1 MFIYIYK
8 LIFIVIFAMI
18 GYTYPPF
25 QGTSKEMGAVF
36 GAAFALSLALLVYK
50 IKKTRIEA
58 HLERRPWACSAA
70 SLIGWITFQLFNL
83 IAMSFSAYV
92 FFKALFLFGIPVT
105 GLFIG
110 ISKPNMFSPLN
121 IKEFFRGSSAFTQS
135 YLLDTSAIIDGRI
148 VAIANSGFV
157 EGELIITQFVLAE
170 LQFIADSTDANKK
183 IRGKR
188 GLDVIEQLQQ
198 NKEISVTI
206 LNKNVPGVKEVDQK
220 LVLLAKEH
228 NFKIITND
236 VNLSKIAKLQ
246 DVKVLNVN
254 ELAFALKPIVYPG
267 EKLQATDHPRKARKK
282 SRAWPTWRTAPWS
295 WSMTPRAISAAK
307 LRSKSLRCC
316 NRLQARS
323 FSAKKPHDQDPL
335 GHRL

>member
-1 MFIYIYK
+1 
-8 LIFIVIFAMI
+8 
-18 GYTYPPF
+18 
-25 QGTSKEMGAVF
+25 
-36 GAAFALSLALLVYK
+36 
-50 IKKTRIEA
+50 
-58 HLERRPWACSAA
+58 
-70 SLIGWITFQLFNL
+70 
-83 IAMSFSAYV
+83 MSFSAYI

-148 VAIANSGFV
+148 VAIAISGFV

-170 LQFIADSTDANKK
+170 LQFIADSNDANKK

-206 LNKNVPGVKEVDQK
+206 LNKNIPGVKEVDQK

-267 EKLQATDHPRKARKK
+267 EKLQTRITKEGKEKK
-282 SRAWPTWRTAPWS
+282 QGLAYLEDGT
-295 WSMTPRAISAAK
+295 MVVVDDAK
-307 LRSKSLRCC
+307 SDIGRDVEIEVTSV
-316 NRLQARS
+316 LQS
-323 FSAKKPHDQDPL
+323 TSGKIIFGKKTS
-335 GHRL
+335 

>member
-1 MFIYIYK
+1 MVLYFYK
-8 LIFIVIFAMI
+8 LVFIALFAMI

-25 QGTSKEMGAVF
+25 QGTSREMGAVF
-36 GAAFALSLALLVYK
+36 GAAFALSLSLLVFK
-50 IKKTRIEA
+50 IKKTE
-58 HLERRPWACSAA
+58 LKYLWSA
-70 SLIGWITFQLFNL
+70 LLGLLGGIIVGWITFQLFNL
-83 IAMSFSAYV
+83 IAMAFSAYV

-110 ISKPNMFSPLN
+110 VSKPNMFSPLN

-170 LQFIADSTDANKK
+170 LQFIADSADANKK

-206 LNKNVPGVKEVDQK
+206 LNKSVPGIKEVDQK
-220 LVLLAKEH
+220 LVLLAQEH
-228 NFKIITND
+228 KFKIITND
-236 VNLSKIAKLQ
+236 INLSKIAKLQ

-267 EKLQATDHPRKARKK
+267 EKLQTRIAKEGKEKK
-282 SRAWPTWRTAPWS
+282 QGLAYLEDGT
-295 WSMTPRAISAAK
+295 MVVVDDAK
-307 LRSKSLRCC
+307 GDIGRDVEIEVTSV
-316 NRLQARS
+316 LQS
-323 FSAKKPHDQDPL
+323 TSGKIIFGKKTS
-335 GHRL
+335 

>member
-1 MFIYIYK
+1 MFIYFYK
-8 LIFIVIFAMI
+8 LIFVAIFGII

-25 QGTSKEMGAVF
+25 QGTSQELGALL
-36 GAAFALSLALLVYK
+36 GAAFALSLSLLVYK
-50 IKKTRIEA
+50 IKKSELK
-58 HLERRPWACSAA
+58 HLWGACLGLLGGVA
-70 SLIGWITFQLFNL
+70 IGWIMFQLFNL

-148 VAIANSGFV
+148 VSIALSGFV

-170 LQFIADSTDANKK
+170 LQFIADSSDPNKK

-206 LNKNVPGVKEVDQK
+206 LNKNVPGIKEVDQK

-228 NFKIITND
+228 NFRVITND
-236 VNLSKIAKLQ
+236 INLSKIAKLQ

-267 EKLQATDHPRKARKK
+267 EKLQIKITKEGKEKKQGLAYLEDGTMVVVDDAKGDIGRELEIEVTSVLQSTSGKIIFGRKT
-282 SRAWPTWRTAPWS
+282 S
-295 WSMTPRAISAAK
+295 
-307 LRSKSLRCC
+307 
-316 NRLQARS
+316 
-323 FSAKKPHDQDPL
+323 
-335 GHRL
+335 

>member
-1 MFIYIYK
+1 MLIYLYK
-8 LIFIVIFAMI
+8 LIFVVIFAMI

-25 QGTSKEMGAVF
+25 QGTSKELGSMF
-36 GAAFALSLALLVYK
+36 GAAFALALSLLVFK
-50 IKKTRIEA
+50 IKKTELK
-58 HLERRPWACSAA
+58 HLWSA
-70 SLIGWITFQLFNL
+70 SLGLLGGIAIGFITFQLFNL

-148 VAIANSGFV
+148 VAIASSGFV

-170 LQFIADSTDANKK
+170 LQFIADSVDSNKK

-220 LVLLAKEH
+220 LVLLAQEH
-228 NFKIITND
+228 NFKVITND
-236 VNLSKIAKLQ
+236 VNLAKVAKLQ

-267 EKLQATDHPRKARKK
+267 EKLQIKINKEGKEKKQGLAYLEDGTMVVVDDAKGDIGRDVEIEVTSVLQSTSGKIIFGRKT
-282 SRAWPTWRTAPWS
+282 S
-295 WSMTPRAISAAK
+295 
-307 LRSKSLRCC
+307 
-316 NRLQARS
+316 
-323 FSAKKPHDQDPL
+323 
-335 GHRL
+335 

>member
-1 MFIYIYK
+1 M
-8 LIFIVIFAMI
+8 
-18 GYTYPPF
+18 
-25 QGTSKEMGAVF
+25 
-36 GAAFALSLALLVYK
+36 
-50 IKKTRIEA
+50 
-58 HLERRPWACSAA
+58 
-70 SLIGWITFQLFNL
+70 FQLFNL

-148 VAIANSGFV
+148 VSIALSGFV

-170 LQFIADSTDANKK
+170 LQFIADSTDPNKK

-220 LVLLAKEH
+220 LVLLAQEH
-228 NFKIITND
+228 NFKVITND

-246 DVKVLNVN
+246 DVKGAECQRAGLR
-254 ELAFALKPIVYPG
+254 A
-267 EKLQATDHPRKARKK
+267 QA
-282 SRAWPTWRTAPWS
+282 
-295 WSMTPRAISAAK
+295 
-307 LRSKSLRCC
+307 
-316 NRLQARS
+316 
-323 FSAKKPHDQDPL
+323 
-335 GHRL
+335 HRLSRGKIADPDHQGRKREKTGLGLPGGRDHDRGR

>member
-1 MFIYIYK
+1 MIIYLYELMFIA
-8 LIFIVIFAMI
+8 LFAVI

-25 QGTSKEMGAVF
+25 RGTSRALGAAF
-36 GAAFALSLALLVYK
+36 GAAFALALSLLVYK
-50 IKKTRIEA
+50 VRKAELKHI
-58 HLERRPWACSAA
+58 WSA
-70 SLIGWITFQLFNL
+70 SLGLLGGILIGWVTFQLFNL

-92 FFKALFLFGIPVT
+92 FFKALFLFGIPAT

-110 ISKPNMFSPLN
+110 LSRPNLFSPLN
-121 IKEFFRGSSAFTQS
+121 IREFFRGSSAFTQS

-148 VAIANSGFV
+148 AAIVNSGFV

-170 LQFIADSTDANKK
+170 LQFIADSQDATKK
-183 IRGKR
+183 VRGKR

-220 LVLLAKEH
+220 LVLLAQEH
-228 NFKIITND
+228 KFKIITND

-267 EKLQATDHPRKARKK
+267 EKLQVRIAKEGKEKKQGLAYLEDGTMVVVDDAKADIGRDLEIEVTSVLQSTSGKIIFGRKT
-282 SRAWPTWRTAPWS
+282 S
-295 WSMTPRAISAAK
+295 
-307 LRSKSLRCC
+307 
-316 NRLQARS
+316 
-323 FSAKKPHDQDPL
+323 
-335 GHRL
+335 

>member
-1 MFIYIYK
+1 MVIYFYEFVFIA
-8 LIFIVIFAMI
+8 LFAMI

-25 QGTSKEMGAVF
+25 QGTSKTIGGIF
-36 GAAFALSLALLVYK
+36 GAAFAMALSLLVYK
-50 IKKTRIEA
+50 IKKTE
-58 HLERRPWACSAA
+58 LKYLWSA
-70 SLIGWITFQLFNL
+70 LLGLLGGVIVGWIMFQLFNL

-105 GLFIG
+105 GLLIG
-110 ISKPNMFSPLN
+110 VSKPNMFSPLN

-135 YLLDTSAIIDGRI
+135 YLVDTSAIIDGRI

-170 LQFIADSTDANKK
+170 LQFIADSVDANKK

-206 LNKNVPGVKEVDQK
+206 LNKNVPGIKEVDQK
-220 LVLLAKEH
+220 LVLLAQEH

-267 EKLQATDHPRKARKK
+267 EKLQTRITKEGKEKKQGLAYLEDGTMVVVDDAKGDIGHDVEIEVTSVLQSTSGKIIFGRKT
-282 SRAWPTWRTAPWS
+282 S
-295 WSMTPRAISAAK
+295 
-307 LRSKSLRCC
+307 
-316 NRLQARS
+316 
-323 FSAKKPHDQDPL
+323 
-335 GHRL
+335 

>member
-1 MFIYIYK
+1 MLLYLYK
-8 LIFIVIFAMI
+8 LIFIAIFALI
-18 GYTYPPF
+18 GYSHPPF
-25 QGTSKEMGAVF
+25 QGTSRELGGLF
-36 GAAFALSLALLVYK
+36 GAAFALSLSLLVFK
-50 IKKTRIEA
+50 IKKTELK
-58 HLERRPWACSAA
+58 HLWSA
-70 SLIGWITFQLFNL
+70 SLGLIGGILVGWIAFQMFNL

-148 VAIANSGFV
+148 VAIASSGFV

-170 LQFIADSTDANKK
+170 LQFIADSNDSNKK

-228 NFKIITND
+228 NFKVITND
-236 VNLSKIAKLQ
+236 VNLAKIAKLQ

-267 EKLQATDHPRKARKK
+267 EKVLIKITKEGKEKKQGLAYLEDGTMVVVDDAKGDIGNDVEIEVTSVLQSTSGKIIFGRKT
-282 SRAWPTWRTAPWS
+282 S
-295 WSMTPRAISAAK
+295 
-307 LRSKSLRCC
+307 
-316 NRLQARS
+316 
-323 FSAKKPHDQDPL
+323 
-335 GHRL
+335 